1 MSGVWSIAKAEMSWL
16 SRSRLAQASA
26 LIFLALLALSVLTST
41 VFLAD
46 QFDHRQTHQDEASDI
61 FENQPDRHPH
71 RMVHYGQ
78 YVYRTPPPLAS
89 VDPGLDAYGGT
100 SIFLEGHRQ
109 NAAMFAGAG
118 EGTALVRFGNLTPA
132 FMLQVLAPLLL
143 ILVGHS
149 SLTRERESSTL
160 QVLLA
165 QGVKLRSI
173 ALGKLLV
180 QFLVC
185 GLCVFVLAVA
195 TFAPSEASSWDP
207 AAALS
212 MIAIYAVYL
221 SVWAFIVVAV
231 SALLGRSSSAFL
243 VLAAAW
249 MIVAIVVPRVAADVA
264 SSAAPLESAFA
275 RQMQLATSLRALG
288 DSHNPSDPNYVDFQS
303 KVLSEY
309 GVDTLE
315 ELPVNIR
322 GLLAVEGERQG
333 AEVLAKFSGADQA
346 ARERQQKI
354 VASAGVVSPVLAIQ
368 GASQAIAG
376 TDLSAYHRFLNT
388 AEQHRLAF
396 VQALNMLQATEV
408 DYSLD
413 KLKSIDVQAER
424 ATRVSADAWSS
435 LPAFV
440 FEPAPGPERIANA
453 RPNVLLL
460 LLWFVAAAAMFLWAT
475 RRPGL

>member
-1 MSGVWSIAKAEMSWL
+1 MNTVWSIAKAEMTWL

-26 LIFLALLALSVLTST
+26 LIFLVLLALSVLTST
-41 VFLAD
+41 TFLSD

-78 YVYRTPPPLAS
+78 YVFRTPPPLAS

-118 EGTALVRFGNLTPA
+118 EGTTLVRFGNLTPA
-132 FMLQVLAPLLL
+132 FMLQVLAPLLQIL
-143 ILVGHS
+143 IGHS
-149 SLTRERESSTL
+149 SLTRERETSTL
-160 QVLLA
+160 KVLLA
-165 QGVKLRSI
+165 QGVQLRSV

-185 GLCVFVLAVA
+185 ALCIFVLAVA
-195 TFAPSEASSWDP
+195 ALTPGEATSHD
-207 AAALS
+207 AAAAFS
-212 MIAIYAVYL
+212 IIAVYAGYL
-221 SVWAFIVVAV
+221 AVWAFVVVAV
-231 SALLGRSSSAFL
+231 STLLRRSGSAFL
-243 VLAAAW
+243 VLAAVW

-303 KVLSEY
+303 RVLAEY

-333 AEVLAKFSGADQA
+333 AEVLARFSGADQA
-346 ARERQQKI
+346 ARELQQKI
-354 VASAGVVSPVLAIQ
+354 VTTAGVLSPVLAIQ

-424 ATRVSADAWSS
+424 ATRVSAEAWSR

-440 FEPAPGPERIANA
+440 FEPASGSQRIANA
-453 RPNVLLL
+453 RPNIALL
-460 LLWFVAAAAMFLWAT
+460 LLWLFAAAAMFLWAT
-475 RRPGL
+475 RRPAL